1 MSKVGPPT
9 KFGPTKLKLYRALII
24 GFLLVAICGD
34 LSIPFVYKSQTLWYK
49 IGLDKTMLLGG
60 QLAGLL
66 AAVLLLVQILLA
78 VRGQFLKE
86 VFGIAALMRW
96 HRTNGI
102 IVSLLAISHVA
113 LVLVPEG
120 LTNFPISL
128 KYWPEMVGSLLFWI
142 ILSMAISSQFRE
154 KLGLDYKRWKTIH
167 KLLGY
172 LVIIFL
178 AVHVLFVSDSFEQT
192 VPRVAFMTTL
202 IGVVV
207 AVIASKKSNGAS
219 KIVRL

>member
-1 MSKVGPPT
+1 MSKEMAPPT
-9 KFGPTKLKLYRALII
+9 NSNPAKLKLYRVLTI
-24 GFLLVAICGD
+24 GFLLIVICGA

-49 IGLDKTMLLGG
+49 IGIDKTMLLGG
-60 QLAGLL
+60 QLAGLF

-102 IVSLLAISHVA
+102 IVSLLAISHVV
-113 LVLVPEG
+113 LILVPEG
-120 LTNFPISL
+120 LTNFPIGL

-207 AVIASKKSNGAS
+207 AVIASKQVTGQAKS
-219 KIVRL
+219 

>member
-1 MSKVGPPT
+1 MSKEMAPPT
-9 KFGPTKLKLYRALII
+9 NSNPAKLKLYRVLTI
-24 GFLLVAICGD
+24 GFLLIVICGA

-49 IGLDKTMLLGG
+49 IGIDKTMLLGG
-60 QLAGLL
+60 QLAGLF

-102 IVSLLAISHVA
+102 IVSLLAISHVG
-113 LVLVPEG
+113 LVLIPEG
-120 LTNFPISL
+120 LTNFPIGL

-207 AVIASKKSNGAS
+207 AVIASKKVTGQAKS
-219 KIVRL
+219 

>member
-1 MSKVGPPT
+1 MSKKVVPPP
-9 KFGPTKLKLYRALII
+9 KSGPTKLKLYRVLII
-24 GFLLVAICGD
+24 GVLLVVICGT
-34 LSIPFVYKSQTLWYK
+34 LTIPFVYTSQTLWYK
-49 IGLDKTMLLGG
+49 TGLDKTMLLGG

-78 VRGQFLKE
+78 VRGQLLKE

-113 LVLVPEG
+113 LILVPEG
-120 LTNFPISL
+120 LTNFPIGL
-128 KYWPEMVGSLLFWI
+128 KYWPEMVGSLLLWI
-142 ILSMAISSQFRE
+142 ILSMVVSSHFRE
-154 KLGLDYKRWKTIH
+154 KLGLNYKRWKTIH

-172 LVIIFL
+172 LAIIFL
-178 AVHVLFVSDSFEQT
+178 AVHVLFVSEAFEQT

-207 AVIASKKSNGAS
+207 AVIASKKATGQA
-219 KIVRL
+219 